1 MNALGHHVTTK
12 EVDDMIREADS
23 DSTINFVKL
32 FLKKL
37 KSTPEMDQ

>member
-23 DSTINFVKL
+23 DSTLNL
-32 FLKKL
+32 LNCFLRN
-37 KSTPEMDQ
+37 